1 MRQNHRIIKFDAYDP
16 ALARDVR
23 RRHIQVATQ
32 AGSRKLIFP
41 SSAQYR
47 FEAGATGSAL
57 HGSGRALLAW
67 MTRIWPGLLD
77 ISQVVKP
84 ETILRWS
91 LGFRDGAGNPE

>member
-1 MRQNHRIIKFDAYDP
+1 VRQNHRIIKFDACDP

-32 AGSRKLIFP
+32 AGSRKLVFP

-57 HGSGRALLAW
+57 HGSGR
-67 MTRIWPGLLD
+67 RIWPGLLD